1 MLRKKRVAPN
11 DLEWERAVAEIVSTK
26 AGFVHERG
34 AGLGVGSGY
43 ATTGSD
49 MTYHL
54 RIHPAT
60 GAMYEATL
68 KTSWKD
74 TAANKPPTL
83 PGTRF
88 EVLVDKSDARR
99 VALPPD
105 PTYTLPGGQEWAP
118 TQGVSGALRAAAE
131 RGDAA
136 EIARLT
142 AQLRSQPAPRAGGS
156 PATPATTVDSQLD
169 RLDKLG
175 KLRASGVLN
184 DEEFE
189 VQKQRILAEE

>member
-1 MLRKKRVAPN
+1 VLRKKRGAPN
-11 DLEWERAVAEIVSTK
+11 DLEWERAAAEVVSTK

-34 AGLGVGSGY
+34 AGLGVGGGY
-43 ATTGSD
+43 ATTASD

-54 RIHPAT
+54 MIYPAA
-60 GAMYEATL
+60 GAAYEATL

-88 EVLVDKSDARR
+88 EVLVDKSDAQR

-118 TQGVSGALRAAAE
+118 TQGLSGALRAAAQ

-142 AQLRSQPAPRAGGS
+142 AQLRSQPAPGTGGTRAAS
-156 PATPATTVDSQLD
+156 VDSQLE
-169 RLDKLG
+169 RLEKLG
-175 KLRASGVLN
+175 QLRASGVLS

-189 VQKQRILAEE
+189 VQKQRILAES